1 MVGKIID
8 MNNTEAFILLND
20 GNTIAISL
28 SNLPNDLK
36 IGTSINVNSI
46 SSEKLMNNCALP
58 NNFFI

>member
-8 MNNTEAFILLND
+8 INSTEAFILLND

-28 SNLPNDLK
+28 SSLPNNSK
-36 IGTSINVNSI
+36 IGASINVNSI
-46 SSEKLMNNCALP
+46 SSEKLMNNCKIP

>member
-8 MNNTEAFILLND
+8 MSNTEAFILLND

-28 SNLPNDLK
+28 SNLPRTLK
-36 IGTSINVNSI
+36 VGTSINVNSI

>member
-1 MVGKIID
+1 MIGKIID
-8 MNNTEAFILLND
+8 INTTEAFILLND
-20 GNTIAISL
+20 GNTIAINL
-28 SNLPNDLK
+28 SNLPNNLK

>member
-20 GNTIAISL
+20 GNTIAINL
-28 SNLPNDLK
+28 SNLPNNLK